1 MSKMSRVSIKMTAV
15 KLIKISL
22 FHKELST
29 FLTINPVSIK
39 MTVVNHD
46 SIEMKPGESSKK
58 PPRRPQDAPRRS
70 KRAPRGADD
79 GAKSPQI
86 SPRWLQEGAR

>member
-1 MSKMSRVSIKMTAV
+1 MTAVNSIELLSLFPEEFSTFATINHVSIKMTAV
-15 KLIKISL
+15 
-22 FHKELST
+22 
-29 FLTINPVSIK
+29 
-39 MTVVNHD
+39 NHD
-46 SIEMKPGESSKK
+46 SIKMKPEESSKK

-86 SPRWLQEGAR
+86 SPRWLQESAR